1 MCFTSITID
10 NDKLREEINEN
21 TVENS
26 SAEEIGGNAENEVAE
41 EVDEI
46 IEENQEDQSGNFFLN
61 VKMFKIKN

>member
-1 MCFTSITID
+1 VCFTSIIID
-10 NDKLREEINEN
+10 NDKFSEEINEN